1 MNDLL
6 LVEAFR
12 NSGVAVIIL
21 DSAGKILFS
30 SQMADQLLGHP
41 PPGLQ
46 GRHVEEILCF
56 SALADLGRDDDL
68 PAGQARLHGVRARDG
83 AGNGLEL
90 QLEVTAWQ
98 DPAGQ
103 TCHTLILRNEA
114 TERALVLQ
122 LEQELSISKNALRG
136 ARIGVFEYRPSS
148 DEVIVSDMW
157 RELLELTP
165 QDTIDVQVEWRSRVH
180 PDDLAI
186 ALEPVRLCQ
195 EGLADRAGCEYRLL
209 RRDGS
214 HWQWIKTDISVAH
227 RDAAG
232 VPTRISGAMIDITE
246 QKLTEQALLRSVEQF
261 RSAFES
267 ATIGKAIVGLDGA
280 FLRVN
285 SALCDLLGFTPEEM
299 LKTDLQTLTHPDDLA
314 DDINLLRQLVEG
326 KVSSYQMEKRFLRSN
341 GAIVWGNLSVAL
353 VRDAEGR
360 PEQFIAQ
367 IVDATEQRRLNEI
380 KSEFVATVSHE
391 LRTPL
396 TSVLG
401 ALSLLTSM
409 DTEALSD
416 PAQRLLYIA
425 QQNGNRLLTL
435 VNDILDF
442 ERFSSKQVRFAL
454 TRQNIM
460 PLIEEAV
467 MASLAF
473 ADKYEVRMEILYP
486 GQPIQGFVDAQ
497 RLGQVMANLLSNAAK
512 FADRGT
518 LVQIIG
524 EDLGDVLRISVRNEG
539 RGVPEAFRAQI
550 FEPFSQADLSSTRTH
565 GGTGLGLSITK
576 QIVEQ
581 TGGKIGFES
590 EAPGVTTFWFTIP
603 KTDPKAV

>member
-6 LVEAFR
+6 LVEALR
-12 NSGVAVIIL
+12 NAGVATMIL
-21 DSAGKILFS
+21 DGAGKILFS
-30 SQMADQLLGHP
+30 SLMADRLLGYAP
-41 PPGLQ
+41 RALE
-46 GRHVEEILCF
+46 GREVEDILCF
-56 SALADLGRDDDL
+56 SALAKLGRGDDV
-68 PAGQARLHGVRARDG
+68 PEGQTRLHGVRARDV
-83 AGNGLEL
+83 AGKALDL
-90 QLEVTAWQ
+90 QVEVTAWK

-103 TCHTLILRNEA
+103 TCHTLILHNA
-114 TERALVLQ
+114 AAERSLALR
-122 LEQELSISKNALRG
+122 LEEELSLSKNALRG
-136 ARIGVFEYRPSS
+136 ACIGVFEYRPLT

-157 RELLELTP
+157 RDLLELAPGET
-165 QDTIDVQVEWRSRVH
+165 TDVQVEWRSRVH
-180 PDDLAI
+180 PDDLAA
-186 ALEPVRLCQ
+186 ALEPIRLCQ

-214 HWQWIKTDISVAH
+214 RWQWIKTDISVAT
-227 RDAAG
+227 RNASG
-232 VPTRISGAMIDITE
+232 VATRLSGAMTDITE
-246 QKLTEQALLRSVEQF
+246 QKATELALLRSVEQF
-261 RSAFES
+261 RSAFDS
-267 ATIGKAIVGLDGA
+267 ATIGKAIVGLDGR

-285 SALCDLLGFTPEEM
+285 SALCELMGFTTEEL
-299 LKTDLQTLTHPDDLA
+299 LKTNFQTLTHPDDLA
-314 DDINLLRQLVEG
+314 EDLELLGQLVEG
-326 KVSSYQMEKRFLRSN
+326 KISSYQLQKRFYRAN
-341 GAIVWGNLSVAL
+341 GAIVWGLLSVSL
-353 VRDAEGR
+353 VRDVHGR

-401 ALSLLTSM
+401 ALSLLSSM
-409 DTEALSD
+409 DTESLSD

-425 QQNGNRLLTL
+425 QQNGKRLLTL

-442 ERFSSKQVRFAL
+442 ERFSSKQMRFAL
-454 TRQNIM
+454 TQQNIM
-460 PLIEEAV
+460 PLVEEAV

-473 ADKYEVRMEILYP
+473 ADKYGVRMEIVYP
-486 GQPIQGFVDAQ
+486 KQPILGFVDAR

-518 LVQIIG
+518 TVEILG
-524 EDLGDVLRISVRNEG
+524 EDLGEELRISVRNTG
-539 RGVPEAFRAQI
+539 RGVPEAFRSQI

-581 TGGKIGFES
+581 TGGKVGFDSES
-590 EAPGVTTFWFTIP
+590 PGLTTFWFTIP
-603 KTDPKAV
+603 TRDPKNR